1 MRNGF
6 ATYGALGDCAFP
18 VLYLGIGRAEDCQED
33 FISSL
38 LDILVI
44 ETIGLYWFT
53 LWMESIICR
62 SREGSLSVSLIDQDF
77 IIVDCFPYL
86 GV

>member
-1 MRNGF
+1 MELSEHEQLTERRLVKMI
-6 ATYGALGDCAFP
+6 AYHH
-18 VLYLGIGRAEDCQED
+18 
-33 FISSL
+33 L

-44 ETIGLYWFT
+44 GTKGLYWFT